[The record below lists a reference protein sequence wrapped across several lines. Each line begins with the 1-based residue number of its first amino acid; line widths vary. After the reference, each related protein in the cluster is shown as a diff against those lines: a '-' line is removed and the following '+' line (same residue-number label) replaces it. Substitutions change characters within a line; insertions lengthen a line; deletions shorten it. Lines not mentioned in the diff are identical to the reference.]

1 MSDHDNTGG
10 GNAPPASLESAMTEV
25 EAMILNARR
34 ALAGGELL
42 DMTPLGDRV
51 AWICQNVRTMAL
63 ASSDPDSIRLRLEK
77 MVSDLNRLE
86 DQIRAGAGLGPADS
100 ETGKE

>member
-1 MSDHDNTGG
+1 MSDIDKTGG
-10 GNAPPASLESAMTEV
+10 GNAPPASLESAMAEV
-25 EAMILNARR
+25 ESMILNARR

-42 DMTPLGDRV
+42 DMTPLGGRV
-51 AWICQNVRTMAL
+51 AWICENVRTMAL
-63 ASSDPDSIRLRLEK
+63 TSSDPDSIRLRLEK

-86 DQIRAGAGLGPADS
+86 EQIRASAGLGPADD